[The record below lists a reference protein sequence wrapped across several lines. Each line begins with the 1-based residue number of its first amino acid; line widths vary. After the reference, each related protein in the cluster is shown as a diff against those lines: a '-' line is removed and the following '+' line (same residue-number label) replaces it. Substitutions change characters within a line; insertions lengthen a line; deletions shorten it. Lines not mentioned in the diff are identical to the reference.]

1 MKPTAGWYEDPR
13 NKNQVRWWDGE
24 KWTADTRAADSVTR
38 GVVVSEKQPA
48 APREVVPLNPE
59 TTVPEMAVPEMT
71 VPYKTVPEMLASEG
85 DTGDSAARAGS
96 RNIGRIIR
104 ISDLSILI
112 FMLAWFFL
120 GRGTGAPVFL
130 LPFIA
135 VIALNNFVK
144 KKRGK
149 KTDVR

>member
-38 GVVVSEKQPA
+38 GVDVSEKRPA

-59 TTVPEMAVPEMT
+59 TTVPEMT
-71 VPYKTVPEMLASEG
+71 VPYKTVPDMLASEG
-85 DTGDSAARAGS
+85 GTGDSAERAGS

-104 ISDLSILI
+104 ISDFSVLL

-120 GRGTGAPVFL
+120 GRGTGAPVIL
-130 LPFIA
+130 IPVIA
-135 VIALNNFVK
+135 VVAFNNFVR